1 MRRATHANMKIS
13 WRLALLAAVISS
25 CTGAARANDAVNAC
39 AAYTNFDDCIFES
52 LELDPQCKMVLD
64 NDVCKCVPVGG
75 SKSGLEN
82 CVGDSGK
89 KSSSDSNQNEVV
101 VAVLVGL
108 TILVCVTCVCLVFLQ
123 PFSTSTKMS
132 VETQPLLFSNPFA
145 SSPSAPMQPIY
156 TTPTP
161 NYQPLQA
168 TAPQASE
175 PAYFFQQPPPGQPA
189 VAGPEVVYPQ
199 Q

>member
-1 MRRATHANMKIS
+1 MCSSIHAKMKIS
-13 WRLALLAAVISS
+13 LRLALLVAVISS
-25 CTGAARANDAVNAC
+25 CSNTAQANDAVNAC
-39 AAYTNFDDCIFES
+39 AAFTNFDDCVFAD
-52 LELDPQCKMVLD
+52 LDTQCKMVLD
-64 NDVCKCVPVGG
+64 GDTCKCVPVGG
-75 SKSGLEN
+75 SKSHLEN

-145 SSPSAPMQPIY
+145 SSPSAPMQPVY
-156 TTPTP
+156 TTPAS

-168 TAPQASE
+168 TATQAGE
-175 PAYFFQQPPPGQPA
+175 PSYYFQQPPPAQPA
-189 VAGPEVVYPQ
+189 VPPPGVVYPQ